1 MIFFHAKNRPIL
13 MCKSIEQAKKRINN
27 GADLCKSIDFN
38 LTNDEICV
46 PRTPR
51 KEEKEILDEIFKDS
65 KHFSDLKSCG
75 KMILIFSKIM
85 QKSSPGPNFL
95 DFFCV

>member
-1 MIFFHAKNRPIL
+1 MIFFRAKNRPIL

-46 PRTPR
+46 PRTPI

-65 KHFSDLKSCG
+65 EY
-75 KMILIFSKIM
+75 FSKLKTCAKIIII
-85 QKSSPGPNFL
+85 F
-95 DFFCV
+95 